1 MQTMH
6 SRCLIVSLLLAAAAL
21 GGCGHDAGDPMSAA
35 AASSTPATDDA
46 QATPAG
52 GSPASTA
59 HADPQLTPLTP
70 ADIDLYLVVM
80 RAAAA
85 RVRHPSAQ
93 DLDALRQQQAYE
105 SQAEADSRAD
115 APAMAA
121 MDARQKAVQA
131 ALDDAMQS
139 GDYSKVRALAAEQVK
154 ATGKAAASLE
164 LATPP
169 DDATTARATHLR
181 DGQADLQIV
190 DERHLDADRYQRI
203 VDVIEEALPPPG
215 AFFGDCGG
223 CQGKPDAAEL
233 QREKAHAAG
242 LARNRETLA
251 PNAAEIRA
259 LQAVVR
265 VHRP

>member
-1 MQTMH
+1 MKRDVTLPVLGM
-6 SRCLIVSLLLAAAAL
+6 LALVPML
-21 GGCGHDAGDPMSAA
+21 GGCSGGTSAA
-35 AASSTPATDDA
+35 AGAPPSSVAVSAATGSASG
-46 QATPAG
+46 G
-52 GSPASTA
+52 GSNTA
-59 HADPQLTPLTP
+59 WSDPQLVPITKD
-70 ADIDLYLVVM
+70 DIDLYLAVM

-85 RVRHPSAQ
+85 RVRHPTAQ
-93 DLDALRQQQAYE
+93 DLDALRQQRDYE
-105 SQAEADSRAD
+105 AESEADTRAD

-131 ALDDAMQS
+131 ALDEAMQS
-139 GDYSKVRALAAEQVK
+139 GDYSKVRALSAEQAK

-181 DGQADLQIV
+181 NGQADLQIV

-203 VDVIEEALPPPG
+203 VDVIEEALPPPD

-251 PNAAEIRA
+251 PDAAEIRA